1 MYALFL
7 YMIKKKPPNGTIDF
21 NIMGKR
27 ICHLGYFH
35 SDEMVWGQRAVTA
48 PKCKSLRDPSTWN
61 YISAFD
67 ERTESIQR
75 SKVHNWEESRNQAQ
89 GFPKITIPLT
99 RQCRCKSV
107 PNVGRLPTDHA
118 KDSLVRVYLYPHSS
132 LHRLD
137 WIMLQSLP
145 TKC

>member
-1 MYALFL
+1 
-7 YMIKKKPPNGTIDF
+7 
-21 NIMGKR
+21 MGKR

-35 SDEMVWGQRAVTA
+35 SDEMVWGQLTA
-48 PKCKSLRDPSTWN
+48 AAPRCKSLRDPSTWN

-75 SKVHNWEESRNQAQ
+75 SKVHNWKESRNQAP
-89 GFPKITIPLT
+89 GFPKITIPLM
-99 RQCRCKSV
+99 RERSCKRIL
-107 PNVGRLPTDHA
+107 NVRRLPPDHA
-118 KDSLVRVYLYPHSS
+118 EDSLVGVYLCPHSS
-132 LHRLD
+132 LHSLD